1 MWERWVKKLPTDGLQ
16 TIEQAIRYIF
26 PAMQFLKGRCYL
38 PKYVIIHFCMR
49 IFHLWNDPISTTE
62 CKRV

>member
-26 PAMQFLKGRCYL
+26 ADMQFFKGRCYL
-38 PKYVIIHFCMR
+38 PKYVIIHF
-49 IFHLWNDPISTTE
+49 
-62 CKRV
+62 V

>member
-26 PAMQFLKGRCYL
+26 ADMQFLKGRCYL
-38 PKYVIIHFCMR
+38 PKYVIIHF
-49 IFHLWNDPISTTE
+49 
-62 CKRV
+62 V